1 MTLTLDGKS
10 GMGDE
15 RSGTEVERLGVR
27 ERAITA
33 ARQMIT
39 WP

>member
-27 ERAITA
+27 ERGL
-33 ARQMIT
+33 
-39 WP
+39 